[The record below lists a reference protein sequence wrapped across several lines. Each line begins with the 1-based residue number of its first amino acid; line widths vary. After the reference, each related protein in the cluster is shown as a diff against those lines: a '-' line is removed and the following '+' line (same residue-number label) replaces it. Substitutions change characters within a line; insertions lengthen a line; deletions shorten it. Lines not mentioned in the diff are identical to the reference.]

1 MKKFLAMLLAVV
13 MVLTLVACG
22 GNDTK
27 KADGQVV
34 IGSDTEE
41 SGDWAYSA
49 FQTSPNATDNEVVK
63 LTDDLLTV
71 DTDQHGDYVV
81 NKTVVKSYERIEEEN
96 GNVTYKFV
104 LNDGLKFNNGEAV
117 TAQDFLAWTM
127 FLSSPAGKEMGVVSA
142 AYDQL
147 PGGVAY
153 RNGETNVLAGLRLF
167 DDKTF
172 SVTILKTNEAG
183 DTDYLP
189 YYYDLGYAAMR
200 GVNLTYWFG
209 EGWSVKDDGEGAY
222 FVNADGK
229 EFTAANVGDAVT
241 AARYATSDRVTSG
254 PYNLVSFDQS
264 SREIVLEANEN
275 YNGNF
280 EGQKPGIQKLV
291 IVKTEQDT
299 VMDMIATG
307 QIQIYSGIGDGA
319 QVNAAL
325 DLIEAGTIDSSYTTY
340 DRAGYGYFAYACDF
354 GPSQFVEF
362 RQAVAYLLDR
372 NEFAQTF
379 CQGWG
384 GVVHGPY
391 CTAFSMTSKT
401 DIDKKVNH
409 YDYNPEKAVEL
420 LKQAGFVYNA
430 DGSDY
435 VDGSG
440 EIRYAKV
447 TAEQAQYYDNFN
459 KVLADG
465 TILMPATL
473 NWASSE
479 NNSVSALLST
489 MLANSEATKNAGVSI
504 VKTEMTFPELLNYM
518 YRQDAY
524 GIGGDYSVPTYNM
537 FNLATGWN
545 AGVYDFAYNWSTDPT
560 YIEMGYNV
568 QHLYDEELDQLSM
581 DMVYGV
587 EPGDEATFLELWE
600 KYVIRWNEEL
610 PMVPLY
616 ANIYVTLYPNTID
629 NYAEDSFWGFDRA
642 ILYANWVGSAK

>member
-34 IGSDTEE
+34 IGSDTEA

-49 FQTSPNATDNEVVK
+49 FQSNPNATDNEVVK

-71 DTDQHGDYVV
+71 DTDQQGDYVV

-142 AYDQL
+142 AYDQI

-307 QIQIYSGIGDGA
+307 QIQIYSGIADGA

-504 VKTEMTFPELLNYM
+504 VKTEMTFPELQNYM

-600 KYVIRWNEEL
+600 KYIIRWNEEL

-629 NYAEDSFWGFDRA
+629 NYAEDSFWGFERA
-642 ILYANWVGSAK
+642 ILYANWVGTK